1 MAKKKNKSIIAPN
14 DANIEKYISGLN
26 EDQVKAFYM
35 MRDFLYLKDSRK
47 MFLLKGFA
55 GTGKTFTISR
65 LIQYAKDNE
74 KHFSNYY
81 NLEVALT
88 APTNKA
94 VQVLRESSLPDLK
107 KHVNFKTVH
116 QLLGL
121 KEHIMDNGEIEFS
134 ASKEE
139 ITMIQ
144 SMNIVVIDEV
154 SMLQDEL
161 FYEIKNHCKMVKII
175 MMGDTAQIPP
185 VGKVDCEPFMRGAA
199 HDIMEFSLT
208 QIMRQK
214 EGSQIIDLS
223 MHIRND
229 EYNESER
236 IVHEGGFDL
245 AIMEANTMR
254 PEIATFIKNK
264 YRTEECKNDS
274 SFVKVIAWT
283 NKKIKEYNAFI
294 RDSFM
299 TVHFPQYQ
307 KPYQKI
313 LSGDK
318 MITNAPVLK
327 KDDSEFGKHK
337 EIIVLTTNQEFEV
350 LSVKIESGEFE
361 CADMKVKLKYYHME
375 VEFYDV
381 EKETNITDTIKTLH
395 EESEGAFAK
404 TLSNCKNHALHCVP
418 NMKGFYWREYYKFLR
433 YFADV
438 NYAYAITVHKAQGS
452 TYLNTIV
459 DANNIM
465 LNRNIRERN
474 RILYTAVTR
483 AKNHLLIIN

>member
-1 MAKKKNKSIIAPN
+1 MSKKKKSVIAPN
-14 DANIEKYISGLN
+14 DEHIEKYISELN

-35 MRDFLYLKDSRK
+35 MRDFLYLKDSRQ

-74 KHFSNYY
+74 KHFCGYY

-94 VQVLRESSLPDLK
+94 VQVLRESSIPELK

-121 KEHIMDNGEIEFS
+121 KENITDSGEIEFR
-134 ASKEE
+134 ASFDEVK
-139 ITMIQ
+139 MIQ
-144 SMNIVVIDEV
+144 SMQIVVIDEV

-161 FYEIKNHCKMVKII
+161 FYEIKNYCKEVKII
-175 MMGDTAQIPP
+175 MMGDPAQIPP
-185 VGKVDCEPFMRGAA
+185 VGKEDCEPFLHPEQ
-199 HDIMEFSLT
+199 HDITEFSLNH
-208 QIMRQK
+208 IMRQK

-223 MHIRND
+223 MHIRNN
-229 EYNESER
+229 EYNDEER
-236 IVHEGGFDL
+236 IVHENGFDL
-245 AIMEANTMR
+245 TIAAASTKR
-254 PEIATFIKNK
+254 PEITEFIKEK
-264 YRTEECKNDS
+264 YSSASCKQDS
-274 SFVKVIAWT
+274 SYVKVIAWT
-283 NKKIKEYNAFI
+283 NKKIKEYNTFI
-294 RDSFM
+294 RNNYM
-299 TVHFPQYQ
+299 RTHFPSYQ
-307 KPYQKI
+307 EPYDRI
-313 LSGDK
+313 LTGDK

-327 KDDSEFGKHK
+327 KMQDSKYKGQDK
-337 EIIVLTTNQEFEV
+337 IVLTTNQEFEV
-350 LSVKIESGEFE
+350 INVTDQDGEFT
-361 CADMKVKLKYYHME
+361 CADISVNLRFYLME
-375 VEFYDV
+375 IKFYDV
-381 EKETNITDTIKTLH
+381 ETETYITDGIKTIH
-395 EESEGAFAK
+395 ETSEGAFLK
-404 TLSNCKNHALHCVP
+404 TLENCKNSALHCPP
-418 NMKGFYWREYYKFLR
+418 NKKGYFWKEYYKFLR

-438 NYAYAITVHKAQGS
+438 SYAYAITVHKAQGS